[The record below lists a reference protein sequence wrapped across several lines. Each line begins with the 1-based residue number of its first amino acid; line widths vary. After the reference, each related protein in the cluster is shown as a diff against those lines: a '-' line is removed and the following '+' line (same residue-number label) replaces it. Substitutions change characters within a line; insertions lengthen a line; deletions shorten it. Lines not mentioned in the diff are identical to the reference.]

1 MTTTTTTLSARL
13 PEPELHGERRKAPL
27 RSCVQA
33 ALKRYFADLNGQR
46 PVALYQLVIS
56 EVEQPMLEAVLDY
69 TRGNQSQ
76 AADMLGINRNT
87 LRKKLRQYGIV

>member
-1 MTTTTTTLSARL
+1 MTTTTTLSARTV
-13 PEPELHGERRKAPL
+13 EPELRGERRKAPL

-33 ALKRYFADLNGQR
+33 ALQRYFTDLNGQR
-46 PVALYQLVIS
+46 PVALYQMVIS

-76 AADMLGINRNT
+76 AADILGINRNT
-87 LRKKLRQYGIV
+87 LRKKLRQYGII